1 MKDLGLL
8 IIRVVT
14 GGLLAGHGAQKLF
27 GSFGGPGVEGTAG
40 MMESMGMRP
49 SRFWAQAAGGTEFF
63 GGLFSAFG
71 FMHPL
76 GPILTLGPM
85 GVAIR
90 KVHWGKPIWV
100 TSGGA
105 ELPVIN
111 VAAATTMLI
120 AGPGIFSLDT
130 ILRTRM
136 SWKMFFMTVA
146 GLALGLYWTTTE
158 QPMQRAQQAL
168 AAAQDTIGDA
178 VDNPRRAARPVRSVA
193 TA

>member
-8 IIRVVT
+8 MMRVVT

-27 GSFGGPGVEGTAG
+27 GWYGGPGVEGTTG
-40 MMESMGMRP
+40 MMEQMGMRP
-49 SRFWAQAAGGTEFF
+49 GRFWAHMAGGAEFF
-63 GGLFSAFG
+63 GGLFSALG

-111 VAAATTMLI
+111 VAAATTLLV

-130 ILRTRM
+130 IFRSRL

-146 GLALGLYWTTTE
+146 GLAVGLFWTINGE
-158 QPMQRAQQAL
+158 QIQRSL
-168 AAAQDTIGDA
+168 NAAQDQIESSIDDA
-178 VDNPRRAARPVRSVA
+178 AEPAPRRVRTGVAA
-193 TA
+193 

>member
-8 IIRVVT
+8 VMRVVT

-27 GSFGGPGVEGTAG
+27 GAFGGPGVEGTAG
-40 MMESMGMRP
+40 MMEQMGVRP
-49 SRFWAQAAGGTEFF
+49 THFWAQAAGACEFF
-63 GGLFSAFG
+63 GGLFSALG

-76 GPILTLGPM
+76 GPLMTLGPM

-111 VAAATTMLI
+111 VTAATTQLI

-130 ILRTRM
+130 ILRTRL
-136 SWKMFFMTVA
+136 SFKMLFMTMAGVA
-146 GLALGLYWTTTE
+146 IGLYYAINGRLPTAETFT
-158 QPMQRAQQAL
+158 
-168 AAAQDTIGDA
+168 AARETVEDA
-178 VDNPRRAARPVRSVA
+178 VNEPRRVRTVVAA
-193 TA
+193 